1 MINKSLKFII
11 LSFALV
17 GTIQSEIFKMR
28 ESPIRTRISSKQLNR
43 ISLKNDRIES
53 ITGMEE
59 AFQFEKNE
67 KTGDG
72 YIKPTETNGNEPI
85 AISLTTTSGRTQELI
100 LNVDEGEPN
109 TIVLEN
115 GENSEDLEDF
125 SDNSELSDISSPTSS
140 NYETSITEAMK
151 KLVADDLIP
160 IKLSIKPCKNVPGFK
175 IKYLGS
181 YKAGSFVGEKFE
193 ISNNSNVMVDLKE
206 ADFWSADDVALSF
219 SDLKIC
225 KGRKIILY
233 VLVMT

>member
-72 YIKPTETNGNEPI
+72 YIKPTEANGNEPI

-115 GENSEDLEDF
+115 VENSEDLEDF
-125 SDNSELSDISSPTSS
+125 LVFFGLYFITVEVGLWISIMYMLL
-140 NYETSITEAMK
+140 NI
-151 KLVADDLIP
+151 LFDFLLLICFM
-160 IKLSIKPCKNVPGFK
+160 S
-175 IKYLGS
+175 
-181 YKAGSFVGEKFE
+181 
-193 ISNNSNVMVDLKE
+193 
-206 ADFWSADDVALSF
+206 
-219 SDLKIC
+219 
-225 KGRKIILY
+225 
-233 VLVMT
+233 T

>member
-1 MINKSLKFII
+1 M
-11 LSFALV
+11 
-17 GTIQSEIFKMR
+17 
-28 ESPIRTRISSKQLNR
+28 
-43 ISLKNDRIES
+43 
-53 ITGMEE
+53 
-59 AFQFEKNE
+59 
-67 KTGDG
+67 
-72 YIKPTETNGNEPI
+72 
-85 AISLTTTSGRTQELI
+85 
-100 LNVDEGEPN
+100 
-109 TIVLEN
+109 EN